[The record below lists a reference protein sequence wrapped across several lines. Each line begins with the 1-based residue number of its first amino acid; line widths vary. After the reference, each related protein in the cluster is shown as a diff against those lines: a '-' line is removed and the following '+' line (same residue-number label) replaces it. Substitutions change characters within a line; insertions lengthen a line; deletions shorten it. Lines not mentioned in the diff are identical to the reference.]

1 MPFDARPPQ
10 ESDDDVGT
18 CFAAVDQSVHGT
30 LAELTSGQ
38 SPVLTAKAWFD
49 WASHLSMSPGKQVDL
64 ALRASEAAVR
74 LGNYVYRAAITDA
87 EPPESAPGN
96 RRFAHEG
103 WRDWPYN
110 VLQQAYLESEDWWRN
125 ATTGIRGMSPHHE
138 RLVGFGVQQMLH
150 ALSPANFLV
159 TNPELWRATAA
170 RGGANLV
177 EGAHRL
183 AVDAHDMLV
192 GKSAPAS
199 EFAAGR
205 NLAITPGRVV
215 FRNELIELIQYDPAT
230 PTVFPEPVLIVPAW
244 IMKYYILDLQ
254 PKNSLIRFLVDHG
267 HTVFAISWKNPTD
280 EHRDLGMDD
289 YRRFGVMAAL
299 DEIEKL
305 MPNRKVHAC
314 GYCLGGTM
322 LSIAAATMAR
332 EGDDR
337 IASMTL
343 FAAQMDFA
351 EPGELKLF
359 INDTS
364 LAWLDGLM
372 AMRGYLD
379 GNRMGGAFQLLRAD
393 DLLWGPFVR
402 RYVLGETDHPNDLMT
417 WNADQTRMPY
427 RMHTDYLHS
436 LFLRNELSQGHFVVD
451 GRPIALCDIRV
462 PIFALGTSH
471 DHVAP
476 WHSVFKVNLLT
487 RSDVTFVLASGG
499 HNAGV
504 VSEPGHRG
512 RTYQML
518 AKAADGP
525 YVDPDRWSSIAP
537 HHEGSWWLDWQRWLS
552 ERSGKQVAPPVSG
565 EALCTAPGTY
575 IFER

>member
-1 MPFDARPPQ
+1 MPFDARPDQ
-10 ESDDDVGT
+10 ESARFGN
-18 CFAAVDQSVHGT
+18 CFAAVDQSVHGA

-38 SPVLTAKAWFD
+38 SPVLAAKAWLD
-49 WASHLSMSPGKQVDL
+49 WASHLGLSPGKQVDL
-64 ALRASEAAVR
+64 ALRASELALR
-74 LGNYVYRAAITDA
+74 LADYTYRAATSD
-87 EPPESAPGN
+87 PEDSEVPRAN

-110 VLQQAYLESEDWWRN
+110 ILHQAYLASEEWWRS
-125 ATTGIRGMSPHHE
+125 ATTGVRGMAPQHE
-138 RLVGFGVQQMLH
+138 RLVRFSVQQMLH

-170 RGGANLV
+170 CGGANLL
-177 EGAHRL
+177 EGMHRL
-183 AVDAHDMLV
+183 AVDAHDMVV
-192 GKSAPAS
+192 GKKEPAS
-199 EFAAGR
+199 EFAVGR

-215 FRNELIELIQYDPAT
+215 FRNHLIELIQYDPNT
-230 PTVFPEPVLIVPAW
+230 PTVKPEPVLIVPAW

-254 PKNSLIRFLVDHG
+254 PKNSLIKFLVDRG

-280 EHRDLGMDD
+280 EHRELGMDD
-289 YRRFGVMAAL
+289 YRRSGVMAAL
-299 DEIEKL
+299 DAITRL
-305 MPNRKVHAC
+305 LPDRKVHAC

-337 IASMTL
+337 LASMSL
-343 FAAQMDFA
+343 FAAQTDFA

-379 GNRMGGAFQLLRAD
+379 GGRMGGAFQLLRAD

-402 RYVLGETDHPNDLMT
+402 RYVLGETDSPNDLMT

-427 RMHTDYLHS
+427 RMHTEYLHS
-436 LFLRNELSQGHFVVD
+436 LFLRNELSQGHFEVD
-451 GRPIALCDIRV
+451 GQPIALCDIRV
-462 PIFALGTSH
+462 PIFALGTQQ

-476 WHSVFKVNLLT
+476 WRSVFKVHLLA
-487 RSDVTFVLASGG
+487 RSDVTFVLTSGG

-512 RTYQML
+512 RTYQRL
-518 AKAADGP
+518 TKKADGR
-525 YVDPDRWSSIAP
+525 YVDPDRWSETAP
-537 HHEGSWWLDWQRWLS
+537 HHEGSWWPDWQRWLA
-552 ERSGKQVAPPVSG
+552 ERSSAPVPPPAAAQ
-565 EALCTAPGTY
+565 ALCDAPGTY
-575 IFER
+575 ILER

>member
-1 MPFDARPPQ
+1 MPLDARPDR
-10 ESDDDVGT
+10 ESTSFAD
-18 CFAAVDQSVHGT
+18 CFAAVDQSVHGA

-38 SPVLTAKAWFD
+38 SPVLAAKAWFD
-49 WASHLSMSPGKQVDL
+49 WASHLALSPGKQIDL
-64 ALRASEAAVR
+64 MLRANEAAW
-74 LGNYVYRAAITDA
+74 GIADFAYRSATSDDEAHA
-87 EPPESAPGN
+87 PPPRS
-96 RRFAHEG
+96 RRFAHAG
-103 WRDWPYN
+103 WREWPYN
-110 VLQQAYLESEDWWRN
+110 ILQQAYIASEDWWQS
-125 ATTGIRGMSPHHE
+125 ATTGVRGMSPQHA
-138 RLVGFGVQQMLH
+138 RLVRFGAQQMLH
-150 ALSPANFLV
+150 ALSPANFLL
-159 TNPELWRATAA
+159 TNPELWRATTAC
-170 RGGANLV
+170 GGKNLL
-177 EGAHRL
+177 EGVHRL
-183 AVDAHDMLV
+183 AIDTHDMLV

-199 EFAAGR
+199 EFAVAR

-215 FRNELIELIQYDPAT
+215 FRNHLIELIQYDPST
-230 PTVFPEPVLIVPAW
+230 PTVYPEPVLIVPAW

-254 PKNSLIRFLVDHG
+254 PKNSLIKFLVDHG
-267 HTVFAISWKNPTD
+267 HMVFAISWKNPTD

-289 YRRFGVMAAL
+289 YRRAGVMAAL

-305 MPNRKVHAC
+305 LPGRKVHAC

-322 LSIAAATMAR
+322 LGIAAATMAR
-332 EGDDR
+332 ENDDR
-337 IASMTL
+337 LASMSL
-343 FAAQMDFA
+343 FAAQTDFT

-379 GNRMGGAFQLLRAD
+379 GSRMGGAFQLLRAD

-402 RYVLGETDHPNDLMT
+402 RYVLGETESPNDLMT

-427 RMHTDYLHS
+427 RMHTEYLHS
-436 LFLRNELSQGHFVVD
+436 LFLRNELSQGHFEVD

-462 PIFALGTSH
+462 PIFALGTSQ

-476 WHSVFKVNLLT
+476 WRSVFKVHLLT
-487 RSDVTFVLASGG
+487 RSDVTFVLTSGG

-512 RTYQML
+512 RTYQMRT
-518 AKAADGP
+518 KKADGP
-525 YVDPDRWSSIAP
+525 YVDPDRWSEAAP
-537 HHEGSWWLDWQRWLS
+537 HHEGSWWPDWQRWLAD
-552 ERSGKQVAPPVSG
+552 RSGGPVVPAPQAP
-565 EALCTAPGTY
+565 ALCDAPGTY